1 MADKVYVVT
10 LKNRDDLEGFYSDM
24 ESGGYTLH
32 MKRPIS
38 RNTQYYMTDE
48 QATDLRS
55 DSRVLAVELR
65 PEEIPYLKKKLN
77 GVEVVNNSPY
87 GYAGDFAKSGTNVN
101 YRDWAKLHIAG
112 DTSQRQ
118 KGAWG
123 AGVRTSNIDVFND
136 GRHVDVVICDDPVS
150 FDCEEWKALSD
161 NRDRFVQYD
170 WYAELNQYVT
180 SIDDDN
186 RTLPTPPYANYFTN
200 NTNSTYHGTH
210 VAGTVAGKWYGWA
223 PEANIYNMQV
233 IGNANNQGSPVDDL
247 LIFDYLRAFH
257 KYKAINPLT
266 GQRNPTVT
274 NHSWGWGYD
283 FTNLW
288 DGTLNI
294 NQVGSVVYRGT
305 TYSSNNPNPSGW
317 TMQGL
322 EQDFGIGSSKMDYNS
337 HYAALSADAEDAVED
352 GIVVIGAAGNNDFY
366 MAEPEATHPAH
377 VDWNNTVFF
386 QNVGTL
392 YFQRGSSPCNAK
404 GVVNVGAV
412 DTDQDFT
419 RASFSNYGPRVDVWA
434 PGVSI
439 VSSFNSQGIAD
450 GKYGGSP
457 NYYYPISGTSMASPQ
472 VCGVAACLATGK
484 ERFTN
489 SDVIGYIQQNGL
501 YDDMTWDVIGGN
513 FADPTCR
520 GSDGGRFFDS
530 PSLEIRSSN
539 PRPVSGHLGGWYK
552 DNLKGHRRHEELNK
566 LSAAQVYPRTN
577 TLFRRMPD
585 ALYKTFPI
593 SVSASGGQYIF
604 TGDDRI
610 NNFSSI
616 PNPTIS
622 IKRGDTIQFTVNA
635 VGHPFWIGISQQT
648 GTQTWSSNYGTITS
662 NGTEN
667 NVVTWNTTGALIGT
681 YYYNCEYHGSMTG
694 TIFVNA

>member
-10 LKNRDDLEGFYSDM
+10 LKSRDDLEGFYSDM
-24 ESGGYTLH
+24 SSDGYQIH

-48 QATDLRS
+48 QATALRS

-65 PEEIPYLKKKLN
+65 PSEIPYLEKGLN
-77 GVEVVNNSPY
+77 STVDLINNTPH
-87 GYAGDFAKSGTNVN
+87 GQAGDFAKSGVNSN
-101 YRDWAKLHIAG
+101 YRDWAKLHMAG
-112 DTSQRQ
+112 DAGQRQ

-123 AGVRTSNIDVFND
+123 SGTRNDTINVWND

-161 NRDRFVQYD
+161 NRDRFVMYD

-180 SIDDDN
+180 TIDDDGQ
-186 RTLPTPPYANYFTN
+186 TLPSAPYPNYFTN

-233 IGNANNQGSPVDDL
+233 IGNANNLGTPVNDL

-257 KYKAINPLT
+257 KYKAINPET

-283 FTNLW
+283 FTNLF

-305 TYSSNNPNPSGW
+305 TYSSNNPNPGGW
-317 TMQGL
+317 TMAGL
-322 EQDFGIGSSKMDYNS
+322 EQDFGISATKMKYNS
-337 HYAALSADAEDAVED
+337 HYAALTADAEDAVED
-352 GIVVIGAAGNNDFY
+352 GVVIIGAAGNNDFY
-366 MAEPEATHPAH
+366 MTEAESTHPSY
-377 VDWNNTVFF
+377 VDWNNSVFL

-392 YFQRGSSPCNAK
+392 YFQRGSSPCNGK
-404 GVVNVGAV
+404 GVINVGAV
-412 DTDQDFT
+412 DTDQAFT

-434 PGVSI
+434 PGVNILSA
-439 VSSFNSQGIAD
+439 FNNFGIAD
-450 GKYGGSP
+450 NKYGGA
-457 NYYYPISGTSMASPQ
+457 NWFYPISGTSMASPQ
-472 VCGVAACLATGK
+472 VCGIAACLATGK

-489 SDVIGYIQQNGL
+489 SDVLGYIQQEGL
-501 YDDMTWDVIGGN
+501 YNDMTWDTVGGD

-520 GSDGGRFFDS
+520 GSNQGMFFDS
-530 PSLEIRSSN
+530 PSLEIRSGN
-539 PRPVSGHLGGWYK
+539 PRPLSGHLGGWYK
-552 DNLKGHRRHEELNK
+552 DNLKGHRRHDELNK
-566 LSAAQVYPRTN
+566 LSAAQLYPRTN
-577 TLFRRMPD
+577 TLFRKIPD

-604 TGDDRI
+604 TGDDRVS
-610 NNFSSI
+610 NFSSTA
-616 PNPTIS
+616 NPTIS
-622 IKRGDTIQFTVNA
+622 IKRGDTIQFTVSA
-635 VGHPFWIGISQQT
+635 PGHPFWIGISQQT
-648 GTQTWSSNYGTITS
+648 GTQNWSSNYGTISS
-662 NGTEN
+662 NGAEN
-667 NVVTWNTTGALIGT
+667 NVVTWNTTGALTGT